1 MRANNPTLALGLGLA
16 LSMMGC
22 GKPTPT
28 LGSPTSAKET
38 AISFVK
44 PEKRSLVR
52 IVEQPG
58 SIQAFEET
66 ILYPKIP
73 GYIQTLSLDPA
84 KVNRP
89 VHDRAFDLGS
99 RVKANTVLAEL
110 SIPELDEELK
120 QKEAMI
126 RQSNAEVS
134 QAKKALAV
142 SEAAIVAA
150 KAQVTET
157 RASLTRAQAL
167 YDRWR
172 SEMDRVNRL
181 VNNGVIDS
189 QTKDETQNQFKA
201 AEATRSEVE
210 AKVVSSEAAV
220 SKAVADREKSVA
232 DVVTSEARLD
242 VSKAEVRKIIALLAY
257 TRVKAP
263 FDGVIT
269 VSYTHLTLPTICSV

>member
-99 RVKANTVLAEL
+99 RVKANT
-110 SIPELDEELK
+110 
-120 QKEAMI
+120 
-126 RQSNAEVS
+126 
-134 QAKKALAV
+134 
-142 SEAAIVAA
+142 
-150 KAQVTET
+150 
-157 RASLTRAQAL
+157 
-167 YDRWR
+167 
-172 SEMDRVNRL
+172 
-181 VNNGVIDS
+181 
-189 QTKDETQNQFKA
+189 
-201 AEATRSEVE
+201 
-210 AKVVSSEAAV
+210 
-220 SKAVADREKSVA
+220 
-232 DVVTSEARLD
+232 
-242 VSKAEVRKIIALLAY
+242 
-257 TRVKAP
+257 
-263 FDGVIT
+263 
-269 VSYTHLTLPTICSV
+269 